1 LQYPIHIGGC
11 KGLAHLLGRMPV
23 HNMNAIWRQRLCG
36 MQNMAQQGLSS
47 DGVQDL
53 GLGRLHAR
61 SRASREND
69 DV

>member
-1 LQYPIHIGGC
+1 
-11 KGLAHLLGRMPV
+11 
-23 HNMNAIWRQRLCG
+23 MNAIWRQRLCG